1 MYIVEHRVFN
11 HCRTEFSLGNIE
23 TDLHFLSFLDTERA
37 QVVSRTNGSP
47 VFYQVGTNICEIS
60 AVRNDE
66 KNVFYISWKQFSRAS
81 DSINQWWFSYA
92 HLIQHGL
99 VYGNIDL
106 GQQWPR

>member
-47 VFYQVGTNICEIS
+47 VFHQVGTNICEIS

-66 KNVFYISWKQFSRAS
+66 KMYFISLENNSAGAS

-92 HLIQHGL
+92 HLTQHGL
-99 VYGNIDL
+99 VYGDIDL